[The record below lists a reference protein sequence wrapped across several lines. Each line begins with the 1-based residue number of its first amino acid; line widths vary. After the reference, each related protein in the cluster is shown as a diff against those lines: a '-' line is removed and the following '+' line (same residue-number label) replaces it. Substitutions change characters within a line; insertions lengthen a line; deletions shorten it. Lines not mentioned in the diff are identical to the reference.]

1 MASIQRPC
9 NNKLTNR
16 RLWLGFFHYWRANRL
31 TFFHQLELAMF
42 REPSS
47 GRN

>member
-1 MASIQRPC
+1 LRF
-9 NNKLTNR
+9 
-16 RLWLGFFHYWRANRL
+16 GFFHHWRANRL
-31 TFFHQLELAMF
+31 AFFHQLELAMF